1 MVFKRVFGVLTT
13 LVNKAKFTCSRSKSS
28 KGQEIL
34 ERNCGCLQFSQ
45 KTNETFFPIS
55 TLASKK
61 WLNKKTKAF
70 NYVK

>member
-1 MVFKRVFGVLTT
+1 MVFKRIFGVLTT
-13 LVNKAKFTCSRSKSS
+13 LVNKAKFTYSRSKSS

-45 KTNETFFPIS
+45 KTNKTFSPIS

-61 WLNKKTKAF
+61 WLNKKTKAL